1 MSEIRVGHSPDPDDA
16 FMFFALARGLLDTQE
31 LRFRDVLAD
40 IETLNRWAF
49 EGRLEVTAVSL
60 HAYAYVADRYA
71 MLTCGASLGHGYGP
85 ILVARPG
92 LSLEQALAGPVA
104 IPGRYTTALL
114 AARLFAG
121 DFPTV
126 EVPFHRILDEVAQG
140 RAASGLLIH
149 EGQLTYAEHGLEKLV
164 DLGAWWADQTGGLP
178 LPLGVDV
185 VRRDLGPA
193 LSARVA
199 ALLEKSIA
207 YALDHRSEALEY
219 AMAFGRGLD
228 RSRADRFV
236 EMYVN
241 PSTLDLGPRGRK
253 AVEELLERAW
263 RAGYLP
269 RRVTVDYVSGAAV

>member
-1 MSEIRVGHSPDPDDA
+1 MTEIRVGHSPDPDDA
-16 FMFFALARGLLDTQE
+16 FMFFALAKGHLDTGE

-71 MLTCGASLGHGYGP
+71 LLTCGASLGHGYGP

-92 LSLEQALAGPVA
+92 LSLQQALAGPVA
-104 IPGRYTTALL
+104 IPGRYTTAFL

-121 DFPTV
+121 DFPAV
-126 EVPFHRILDEVAQG
+126 EVPFDRILDEVVQG

-149 EGQLTYAEHGLEKLV
+149 EGQLTYAERGLEKLV
-164 DLGAWWADQTGGLP
+164 DLGAWWADETGGLP

-193 LSARVA
+193 LCARVA

-207 YALDHRSEALEY
+207 YALDHRPEALEY

-228 RSRADRFV
+228 RPRADRFV

-241 PSTLDLGPRGRK
+241 ASTLDLGPRGRQ
-253 AVEELLERAW
+253 AVEEFLERAW
-263 RAGYLP
+263 KAGYLP
-269 RRVTVDYVSGAAV
+269 RRVPVDYVSGAAA